1 MKHFYINNS
10 KINYIPNNRSIIE
23 YCENLGIDIPHYC
36 YHPKL
41 SIAGNCRMCLVEV
54 KGSPKPVISCSM
66 SLLNKMEI
74 YTDSPLVKKSREG
87 VLEFLL
93 LNHPLDCPVCD
104 QGGECD
110 LQDQSF
116 VFGINKKR
124 FYNYKRVVVDKN
136 IGPIVKTVM
145 TRCIHCTRCVRFSS
159 EIAGTDQ
166 LGIFGRGMDSEI
178 GTYVNKVFSSELSGN
193 VIDICP
199 VGALTS
205 KQYPF
210 VGRIWE
216 LKNIKSIDYSDSS
229 ASNIQLYLKSNSIVK
244 ILPGYNSTHKSN
256 VWISDKTRFSF
267 DGMFSPERISDVFIT
282 GGNEKTTNNKNWSE
296 IFENIIY
303 VLYFQNHLL
312 KHNYMFL
319 NMIIVFNSNID
330 SETLTLLTLLVKK
343 YPFIQL
349 RKNEMNTQN
358 VNLESRFL
366 VQSLNKALNTVD
378 KSDLCLLVNTNT
390 RFENPELNIKL
401 RQRFLKG
408 NYKVFTL
415 NSITDLTY
423 PTVSLG
429 SNTSII
435 KKIVEGNHF
444 FCQELSYS
452 SNPSIVISSE
462 VFNRNDSNFLL
473 DMLFHLKS
481 YSNTVNNKWFGYNV
495 LSTSSNESGV
505 NSLTSFKKL
514 SSSDISNGSTILFID
529 NDFTTPN
536 INKIIELKL
545 LNYFNFSASGNRLFI
560 ELHNIFKGGFLSSL
574 KNNFDSY
581 GYINLPNKIFFEK
594 SVITQNK
601 VGEYNK
607 TIKVL
612 NSAGKSK
619 TNWQVIRKLKS
630 ILRKID
636 FNPASNLLDYEFSK
650 THQFLNYI
658 GYQNFPVNSLNSNSF
673 FYKSGAA
680 FTSFLPLKTSK
691 IKLVC
696 TKNKFWIDDFYLG
709 GKDLYS
715 KYSIVMIECSKSFR
729 TESTNFNFIN

>member
-1 MKHFYINNS
+1 MKYFYINNS

-124 FYNYKRVVVDKN
+124 FYNFKRIVVDKN

-244 ILPGYNSTHKSN
+244 ILPGYSSTQKTT

-267 DGMFSPERISDVFIT
+267 DGMFSPERISDIFIS
-282 GGNEKTTNNKNWSE
+282 GGNESITSSKTWSE
-296 IFENIIY
+296 IFENITY
-303 VLYFQNHLL
+303 NLYFQNHLS
-312 KHNYMFL
+312 KHRFEFFK
-319 NMIIVFNSNID
+319 IVVVFNSNIEL
-330 SETLTLLTLLVKK
+330 ETLTLLSLLVKK
-343 YPFIQL
+343 YPFISL
-349 RKNEMNTQN
+349 RRNELKNKK
-358 VNLESRFL
+358 VDIESRYMM
-366 VQSLNKALNTVD
+366 QSFSNALNTID
-378 KSDLCLLVNTNT
+378 KSDLCLLVNTNS
-390 RFENPELNIKL
+390 RYENPELNLKL

-408 NYKVFTL
+408 NFKVFTL
-415 NSITDLTY
+415 NSLTDLTF
-423 PTVSLG
+423 PIISLG
-429 SNTSII
+429 SNVNVV
-435 KKIVEGNHF
+435 KQIVEGNHF
-444 FCQELSYS
+444 ICQELLYA
-452 SNPSIVISSE
+452 SNPSIIISSE
-462 VFNRNDSNFLL
+462 IFNRNDSNYLL
-473 DMLFHLKS
+473 DILYHLKK
-481 YSNTVNNKWFGYNV
+481 YSNVVNKKWTGFNI
-495 LSTSSNESGV
+495 LNTSLNESGV
-505 NSLTSFKKL
+505 HSLFPFKNL
-514 SSSDISNGSTILFID
+514 SSYDVSNYSTILFID
-529 NDFTTPN
+529 NDFSTPN
-536 INKIIELKL
+536 IKKLIELKL
-545 LNYFNFSASGNRLFI
+545 LKYFDVTSNNKSMI

-574 KNNFDSY
+574 KSNFDSHVY
-581 GYINLPNKIFFEK
+581 VNLPNKIFFE
-594 SVITQNK
+594 SSSIVQNK
-601 VGEYNK
+601 SGEFNK
-607 TIKVL
+607 TVKVL
-612 NSAGKSK
+612 NSLGKSK
-619 TNWQVIRKLKS
+619 SNWQIIRKLKS
-630 ILRKID
+630 FLDKVNFNNNNVID
-636 FNPASNLLDYEFSK
+636 FEYNK
-650 THQFLNYI
+650 TNQFFNFI
-658 GYQNFPVNSLNSNSF
+658 GYHYLPVNSINKNSLF
-673 FYKSGAA
+673 FKTDSSSQ
-680 FTSFLPLKTSK
+680 FVDFFPLKESK
-691 IKLVC
+691 AKILS
-696 TKNKFWIDDFYLG
+696 TKNKLWIDDFYLG

-715 KYSIVMIECSKSFR
+715 KYSIVMVECSKSFR
-729 TESTNFNFIN
+729 LESTNFNYIN